1 MGDFRDFVR
10 RGATVHDQDRH
21 EPDSVTRDK
30 VFEAVARNAIDAI
43 FVLDRHGR
51 VTFANCAAEDMFGWS
66 QAEFR
71 SQRLHDLIHSK
82 RSDGSSYPISDCPLN
97 AVFESG
103 QSLRLHDDVFF
114 HRDGRAVAVTCT
126 NGPIQ
131 DGGEIVGGL
140 LIVRDETERRLI
152 EEQNE
157 LLRRELNHRVKNNL
171 TLIHAI
177 IHRTLKPV
185 TPAETLRALDARL
198 ETLASA
204 NQLLVEEA
212 WVFAKV
218 SSVVQRSLAPFEQS
232 DRIVMEGPS
241 IDVQPSAAVA
251 MALTLHELGTNA
263 VKHGSLAADGG
274 SVRVNWKFDNQDNF
288 ELIWTE
294 KGGAPPA
301 TEKRRGFGTELM
313 RRVWQGHSGS
323 ARLRYLEQGLK
334 ATFCAPRHRIEAFD
348 IRDGSGEG

>member
-1 MGDFRDFVR
+1 MHG
-10 RGATVHDQDRH
+10 QDCH
-21 EPDSVTRDK
+21 EPDCVTRDK

-51 VTFANCAAEDMFGWS
+51 VTFANRAAEEMFGWS

-82 RSDGSSYPISDCPLN
+82 RTDGSSYPISDCPLN

-103 QSLRLHDDVFF
+103 RSLRLHDDVFF
-114 HRDGRAVAVTCT
+114 HRNGRAVAVTCT

-131 DGGEIVGGL
+131 DRGEIVGGL

-171 TLIHAI
+171 TLIQAI
-177 IHRTLKPV
+177 IHKTLRAV
-185 TPAETLRALDARL
+185 TPADTLRALDARL
-198 ETLASA
+198 DTLASA

-212 WVFAKV
+212 WAFAKV
-218 SSVVQRSLAPFEQS
+218 SSVVQRSLAPFAQS
-232 DRIVMEGPS
+232 DRIEAEGPN

-251 MALTLHELGTNA
+251 MALTLHELATNA
-263 VKHGSLAADGG
+263 VKYGSLATDLG
-274 SVRVNWKFDNQDNF
+274 SVRVNWKFDHENNF

-294 KGGAPPA
+294 KGGSPPEV
-301 TEKRRGFGTELM
+301 EKRRGFGTDLM
-313 RRVWQGHSGS
+313 RRVWQGLSGS
-323 ARLRYLEQGLK
+323 GRLRYLEQGLK
-334 ATFCAPRHRIEAFD
+334 ATFCAPRDRIEAFETHE
-348 IRDGSGEG
+348 GSGER

>member
-1 MGDFRDFVR
+1 MHG
-10 RGATVHDQDRH
+10 QDRH

-43 FVLDRHGR
+43 FVLDRHGH
-51 VTFANCAAEDMFGWS
+51 VTFANRAAEEMFGWS

-82 RSDGSSYPISDCPLN
+82 RIDGSSYPISDCPLN

-103 QSLRLHDDVFF
+103 RSLRLHDDVFF

-131 DGGEIVGGL
+131 DRGEIVGGL
-140 LIVRDETERRLI
+140 LIVRDERERRLI

-171 TLIHAI
+171 TLIQAI
-177 IHRTLKPV
+177 IHKTLRSF
-185 TPAETLRALDARL
+185 TPADTLRALDARL
-198 ETLASA
+198 DTLASA

-212 WVFAKV
+212 WAFAKV
-218 SSVVQRSLAPFEQS
+218 SSVVQRSLTPFAQS
-232 DRIVMEGPS
+232 DRIEAEGPN

-251 MALTLHELGTNA
+251 MALTLHELATNA
-263 VKHGSLAADGG
+263 VKYGSLATELG
-274 SVRVNWKFDNQDNF
+274 SVRVNWKFDHQNNF

-294 KGGAPPA
+294 KAGSPP
-301 TEKRRGFGTELM
+301 EVGKRRGFGTELM
-313 RRVWQGHSGS
+313 RRVWQGLGGS
-323 ARLRYLEQGLK
+323 ARLRYLEEGLK
-334 ATFCAPRHRIEAFD
+334 ATFCAPRDRIEAFETHE
-348 IRDGSGEG
+348 GSGER